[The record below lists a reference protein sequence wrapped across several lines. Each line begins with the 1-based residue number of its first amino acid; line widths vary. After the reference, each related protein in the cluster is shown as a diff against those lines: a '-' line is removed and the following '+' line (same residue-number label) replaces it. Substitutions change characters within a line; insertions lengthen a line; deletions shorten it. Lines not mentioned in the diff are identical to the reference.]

1 MIFEQKVLL
10 SPKECQDV
18 IASCK
23 DIWYPSLLGKEEY
36 KPELRKSFVHI
47 KKPGKGE
54 ALYDYVQRGLSLV
67 SEELITEEPL
77 LIQILKYK
85 EGGFI
90 YKHKDDVT
98 TSLDG
103 FVQARYYFIILLN
116 DNFEGGDFLAYNKQ
130 NDLYKLD
137 KKAGNVLVGDPTMFH
152 EVTKVTKGERY
163 SLICFIRQDQL
174 KLKRT
179 VI

>member
-1 MIFEQKVLL
+1 MIFKQKVLL
-10 SPKECQDV
+10 TPQECKDV
-18 IASCK
+18 IASCN
-23 DIWYPSLLGKEEY
+23 DQWWPSLLGREEY

-47 KKPGKGE
+47 KKPSKRE
-54 ALYDYVQRGLSLV
+54 DLYEYVQRGLSLV
-67 SEELITEEPL
+67 SEELATEEPL
-77 LIQILKYK
+77 LIQVLKYK

-116 DNFEGGDFLAYNKQ
+116 DDFEGGDFLAYNNQ
-130 NDLYKLD
+130 DELYKLD
-137 KKAGNVLVGDPTMFH
+137 KKAGNILIGDPTMYH

-179 VI
+179 AI

>member
-10 SPKECQDV
+10 TPQE
-18 IASCK
+18 CK
-23 DIWYPSLLGKEEY
+23 DIISSCNDEWWPSLLGKEEY
-36 KPELRKSFVHI
+36 KPQLRKSFVHI
-47 KKPGKGE
+47 KKPSKGE
-54 ALYDYVQRGLSLV
+54 ALYKYVQRGLSLV
-67 SEELITEEPL
+67 SEELVTDEPL
-77 LIQILKYK
+77 LIQVLKYK

-90 YKHKDDVT
+90 YKHKDDIT

-116 DNFEGGDFLAYNKQ
+116 DDFEGGDFLAYNNQDK
-130 NDLYKLD
+130 LYTLD
-137 KKAGNVLVGDPTMFH
+137 KKAGNVLIGDPTMFH

-179 VI
+179 TI

>member
-10 SPKECQDV
+10 TPQE
-18 IASCK
+18 CK
-23 DIWYPSLLGKEEY
+23 DIISSCNDEWWPSLLGKEEY

-47 KKPGKGE
+47 KKPSKGE
-54 ALYDYVQRGLSLV
+54 ALYEYVQRGLSLV
-67 SEELITEEPL
+67 SEELVTEEPL
-77 LIQILKYK
+77 LIQVLKYK

-90 YKHKDDVT
+90 YKHKDDIT

-116 DNFEGGDFLAYNKQ
+116 DDFEGGDFLAFNNQDK
-130 NDLYKLD
+130 LYAFD
-137 KKAGNVLVGDPTMFH
+137 KKVGNVLVGDPTMFH

-179 VI
+179 TI

>member
-10 SPKECQDV
+10 TPKECQDV

-36 KPELRKSFVHI
+36 KPGLRKSFVHI
-47 KKPGKGE
+47 KKPRKGE
-54 ALYDYVQRGLSLV
+54 VLYDYVQRGLSLV

-77 LIQILKYK
+77 LIQILRYK

-90 YKHKDDVT
+90 FKHKDDIT
-98 TSLDG
+98 TSLNG
-103 FVQARYYFIILLN
+103 LVQARYYFIILLN
-116 DNFEGGDFLAYNKQ
+116 DDFEGGDFLAYNKE
-130 NDLYKLD
+130 DEMYSLH
-137 KKAGNVLVGDPTMFH
+137 KKAGNALIGDPTMFH